1 MTALDP
7 VMTALDHIV
16 FNTQDRTD
24 EVVALFERLG
34 FTVSPRGF
42 HTLGSV
48 NHTIVFGTDY
58 LELLGYPPGQP
69 PAKRPELVIQPLGLM
84 ATVLQTAD
92 ADAAHAVLTQRGVKP
107 RAVQT
112 FSRPVNLGAGPIGEA
127 SLGDA
132 SLRDASLR
140 DASFRVTRLEPDAVP
155 GTWVYYCQHLTP
167 DLVWHPPWQS
177 HANGALS
184 MRAIDIAVP
193 DVAAALPRYRA
204 CIFDDAVE
212 DDISE
217 TVGAGGSSAILPL
230 RNSVIRLHQQDGP
243 ARMTGITFEIASLHV
258 AQKILRRANI
268 AHEMAGLSIR
278 IDPAATFGATLQL
291 TALAR

>member
-1 MTALDP
+1 MIAI
-7 VMTALDHIV
+7 DHIV

-24 EVVALFERLG
+24 EAAALFERLG
-34 FTVSPRGF
+34 FTVSPCGF

-48 NHTIVFGTDY
+48 NRTIVFGSDY

-69 PAKRPELVIQPLGLM
+69 PAKRPELVTQPLGLM

-92 ADAAHAVLTQRGVKP
+92 ADAAYTALSQRGLKP
-107 RAVQT
+107 RPVQT
-112 FSRPVNLGAGPIGEA
+112 FSRPVDLGAGPIGDM
-127 SLGDA
+127 SLG
-132 SLRDASLR
+132 

-155 GTWVYYCQHLTP
+155 GTWFYYCQHLTP
-167 DLVWHPPWQS
+167 DLVWHSPWQT
-177 HANGALS
+177 HANGALG

-204 CIFDDAVE
+204 CIFDDLP
-212 DDISE
+212 E
-217 TVGAGGSSAILPL
+217 TVGAGNSCATLPL

-243 ARMTGITFEIASLHV
+243 ARMTGITLEVASLNT
-258 AQKILRRANI
+258 AQKILYRARI
-268 AHEMAGLSIR
+268 AHDVAGLSIR

-291 TALAR
+291 TALAL

>member
-1 MTALDP
+1 
-7 VMTALDHIV
+7 MTALDHIV
-16 FNTQDRTD
+16 FNTQDRMD
-24 EVVALFERLG
+24 EVVSLFGRLG
-34 FTVSPRGF
+34 FTVSPRGL
-42 HTLGSV
+42 HTLGSI
-48 NHTIVFGTDY
+48 NHTIVFGSDY

-69 PAKRPELVIQPLGLM
+69 PAKRPELVTQPLGLM

-92 ADAAHAVLTQRGVKP
+92 ADAAHAGLTQRGLKP

-127 SLGDA
+127 SLGDT
-132 SLRDASLR
+132 SLG

-167 DLVWHPPWQS
+167 ELVWHRPWQT
-177 HANGALS
+177 HPNGALS
-184 MRAIDIAVP
+184 IRAIDIAVP
-193 DVAAALPRYRA
+193 DLAAALPCYRA
-204 CIFDDAVE
+204 CIIDDAAK
-212 DDISE
+212 
-217 TVGAGGSSAILPL
+217 TVGASGSQATVSLHESAIHL
-230 RNSVIRLHQQDGP
+230 RQQDSP
-243 ARMTGITFEIASLHV
+243 ARMTGITFEIASFQV

-268 AHEMAGLSIR
+268 AHEMAGRSIR

>member
-1 MTALDP
+1 
-7 VMTALDHIV
+7 MTALDHIV
-16 FNTQDRTD
+16 FNTQDRMD
-24 EVVALFERLG
+24 EVVTLFERLG

-48 NHTIVFGTDY
+48 NHTIVFGSDY

-69 PAKRPELVIQPLGLM
+69 PAKRPELVTQPVGLM

-92 ADAAHAVLTQRGVKP
+92 ADAAHAALSQRGLKP

-112 FSRPVNLGAGPIGEA
+112 FSRPVDLGAGPGGEA
-127 SLGDA
+127 SPGEASPGDA
-132 SLRDASLR
+132 SLA

-167 DLVWHPPWQS
+167 DLVWHPPWQT
-177 HANGALS
+177 HANGALG
-184 MRAIDIAVP
+184 MRAIDIAAP

-204 CIFDDAVE
+204 CLIDDRPE
-212 DDISE
+212 I
-217 TVGAGGSSAILPL
+217 VGASGSQATLPL
-230 RNSVIRLHQQDGP
+230 RECVIHLHQQDGP
-243 ARMTGITFEIASLHV
+243 ARMTGITFGIASLDP

-268 AHEMAGLSIR
+268 AHDVSGLSIR

-291 TALAR
+291 IALAR